1 MDITNFV
8 NDIID
13 GKRENFGLCIAFS
26 PDYEN
31 YEFDITKYVGFFT
44 NHTNTFF
51 EPYLETIYD
60 EGIRDDRATFYLN
73 KTNRLYFYANI
84 NGEPHNLDYLPTCTI
99 DDEEYPVKQ
108 ASKGV
113 YYAEITLLSSV
124 VGGNVVLY
132 DKWSN
137 LSLNGL
143 KMEDIEMEFVTLNP
157 NQYYSLGNDI
167 GNKQKTQPSFSGINY
182 GEKLG
187 KGEIRQLTI
196 DFRVPYTTDKRV
208 LVDSGEWRL
217 YTKDNKDEIDV
228 FKYQLIEKGYLHNF
242 VMINT
247 NDLVPG
253 KYFIDLKIQN
263 GRNTNY
269 FKECFIF
276 EVVSNITEIY
286 KNRLIYELNVINE
299 MNFPNYFLVV
309 YDFIR
314 FAKKNGILVGPGR
327 GSAAGSL
334 VAYSLGIT
342 DIDPIKYNLLFE
354 RFLNPERK
362 TMPDIDTDFP
372 DNRRDEVINYVIEK
386 YGKRR
391 VSGIVTFGT
400 MSAKQVLRDVS
411 RVLNIPIYKVDGLC
425 KFIPGITKDKLKDF
439 YEKNPAFKARIDSDT
454 LLSDMY
460 KIALKLEGF
469 PRHTSS
475 HAAGII
481 MSQVDLDEVIPLT
494 TGDDMYLTS
503 YSMEYLEDLGLLKM
517 DFLGLKNLTIIDNI
531 IKDIKEQTGE
541 VIEFS
546 NISLDDKDTLNIFET
561 ANTSGI
567 FQFESVGMRN
577 FLRRLKPNTFEDIFA
592 AIALF
597 RPGPAINIDTYIKR
611 KHGEEKVEYLDESL
625 KDILSNTYGILIY
638 QEQIMQLASI
648 YAGYTLGEADIL
660 RRAMSKKK
668 LELLKNEEEKFIAK
682 SVQKGHNAT
691 QAKQIF
697 DLVLNFAGY
706 GFNRSH
712 SVAYSLIAYKMA
724 YLKTHYKTIF
734 FANLL
739 TNVIGSESKTHEY
752 IMEAKANKIDVI
764 KPTISESEERYIVK
778 DNKIIYPISN
788 IKSVGAVVSKT
799 IKTAKEEGKFLNIY
813 DCFSRLYIAGIGK
826 KTFEVLIYAD
836 VFKEFGFNRAT
847 LIYNLD
853 SLFNYAELTK
863 DIDPSLVMK
872 PEIEEQAE
880 YQNVFLLEKEKEVFG
895 FYLSYHPTTMY
906 KKDNPY
912 CITLNN
918 ISQYF
923 SKKVDTLILVDKIKV
938 IDTKKGDKMAFIT
951 GSDETGTMDYTLFPK
966 TYKEYSNIQKGDLL
980 KVRGNVERR
989 LDQYQIIIE
998 KIKNLQEEA
1007 KNEE

>member
-1 MDITNFV
+1 MNYAPLYIKTENSLLESTIKVTDLINEAKKNNIKCLTITDGLMFGVMEFYRACISNDIKPIIGMEAIYNDKCVVLYAKNYKGYQSLIKLSTIMSRESLKIDDFYKYSEDVICILPFSSRNLYDEFNKIYEDIYLSYSNIEEYTILNSNKSLYMEEVRSLNSSDTSNLEYLEAIKKGILKKEVTTNYSKFYLKTLDEYQELDYTQENNINFV
-8 NDIID
+8 NKINIEIP
-13 GKRENFGLCIAFS
+13 KRDNLL
-26 PDYEN
+26 P
-31 YEFDITKYVGFFT
+31 
-44 NHTNTFF
+44 
-51 EPYLETIYD
+51 IYD
-60 EGIRDDRATFYLN
+60 TKGIEVEKYL
-73 KTNRLYFYANI
+73 R
-84 NGEPHNLDYLPTCTI
+84 NLCK
-99 DDEEYPVKQ
+99 E
-108 ASKGV
+108 
-113 YYAEITLLSSV
+113 
-124 VGGNVVLY
+124 
-132 DKWSN
+132 
-137 LSLNGL
+137 GL
-143 KMEDIEMEFVTLNP
+143 KKRFGESVPKIYIE
-157 NQYYSLGNDI
+157 
-167 GNKQKTQPSFSGINY
+167 
-182 GEKLG
+182 
-187 KGEIRQLTI
+187 
-196 DFRVPYTTDKRV
+196 
-208 LVDSGEWRL
+208 RL
-217 YTKDNKDEIDV
+217 
-228 FKYQLIEKGYLHNF
+228 KYELSVIEKMGF
-242 VMINT
+242 
-247 NDLVPG
+247 
-253 KYFIDLKIQN
+253 
-263 GRNTNY
+263 
-269 FKECFIF
+269 C
-276 EVVSNITEIY
+276 
-286 KNRLIYELNVINE
+286 
-299 MNFPNYFLVV
+299 NYFLVV
-309 YDFIR
+309 QDYVK
-314 FAKKNGILVGPGR
+314 FAKENGILVGPGR

-334 VAYSLGIT
+334 VSYVLNIT
-342 DIDPIKYNLLFE
+342 DIDPIRYNLLFE
-354 RFLNPERK
+354 RFLNPERI
-362 TMPDIDTDFP
+362 TMPDIDIDFL
-372 DNRRDEVINYVIEK
+372 DSRRDEVINYCIEK
-386 YGKRR
+386 YGIKNAC
-391 VSGIVTFGT
+391 GIITFGT
-400 MSAKQVLRDVS
+400 LASKQAIRDVF
-411 RVLNIPIYKVDGLC
+411 RTLD
-425 KFIPGITKDKLKDF
+425 
-439 YEKNPAFKARIDSDT
+439 IDSDIISKMLSSRLT
-454 LLSDMY
+454 LLENLNQNSKLKNYLNEHKEVKDAYMV
-460 KIALKLEGF
+460 AMKLEGLK
-469 PRHTSS
+469 RHTSI
-475 HAAGII
+475 HAAGMVI
-481 MSQVDLDEVIPLT
+481 SSTSLDEVVPLIYH
-494 TGDDMYLTS
+494 DSMYLTA
-503 YSMEYLEDLGLLKM
+503 YSMNYLEDLGLLKM

-541 VIEFS
+541 VIEFTQ
-546 NISLDDKDTLNIFET
+546 IPLDDKETLNIFET

-597 RPGPAINIDTYIKR
+597 RPGPAVNIDTYIKR

-648 YAGYTLGEADIL
+648 YAGYSLGEADIL

-668 LELLKNEEEKFIAK
+668 LELLKNEEEKFITK
-682 SVQKGHNAT
+682 SVQKGHDAT

-752 IMEAKANKIDVI
+752 IMEAKANRIDVV
-764 KPTISESEERYIVK
+764 KPTINESEERYIVK

-788 IKSVGAVVSKT
+788 IKSVGAVVSRT

-826 KTFEVLIYAD
+826 KTLEVLIYAD
-836 VFKEFGFNRAT
+836 VFKEFGYNRAT

-872 PEIEEQAE
+872 PEIEEQVE

-895 FYLSYHPTTMY
+895 FYLSSHPTTMY

-951 GSDETGTMDYTLFPK
+951 GSDETGTMDYTLFPR